1 MAEALALIGLVSNIL
16 GFIEFGVTLVSV
28 TQSLGDARKV
38 PDISELD
45 SILDDIQLRH
55 DGLRQHLESSNLK
68 LSKADSNLLTMVQ
81 QCDKITERLRDLSK
95 KLEGRSRFGGT
106 IRFVI
111 KKKEIDELRER
122 LMRLDG
128 MVKWYIRTAFQR

>member
-81 QCDKITERLRDLSK
+81 QCDKIAERLRDLSK